1 VCLRSAPSLPMLNYT
16 ERVTALMHDI
26 VRRVPRLAFID
37 LDEVLVFA
45 RFGRTA
51 ADGAYATC
59 HCLTLPTSEPG
70 YYYWRDRRSG
80 EVTRRSPWFVTRTPD
95 VTVGGRRIKY
105 LVSFALPRFCDQA
118 LSRSRKRTLY
128 RGAEDWIAK
137 LDTVVHELYHIDP
150 DDVGI
155 RKVARADGARS
166 LWSHG
171 PEFYEEVAA
180 MVRQYLATN
189 PSPATYDF
197 LRHDFAGLQSRHG
210 GVSAATFRNYPS
222 YPQRYVEALAEQ
234 PDDPPV
240 SAPLAPLPRQYQ
252 PRRYAD
258 GDLMVREFSTLAAR
272 RLRGVSGASASFSS
286 PVTGLAYPAA
296 APIV

>member
-1 VCLRSAPSLPMLNYT
+1 MLNYT
-16 ERVTALMHDI
+16 ERVTALMRDI
-26 VRRVPRLAFID
+26 VGRVPRLAFID
-37 LDEVLVFA
+37 LEEVLVFA
-45 RFGRTA
+45 RFGRSA
-51 ADGAYATC
+51 ADGAFATC

-105 LVSFALPRFCDQA
+105 LISLALPRFCDQA
-118 LSRSRKRTLY
+118 LSRTRKRTLY
-128 RGAEDWIAK
+128 SDADDWIAK

-150 DDVGI
+150 EDVGI
-155 RKVARADGARS
+155 RKLARADGARS

-189 PSPATYDF
+189 PSPAMYDF
-197 LRHDFAGLQSRHG
+197 LRCDFSELQTRYG
-210 GVSAATFRNYPS
+210 GVAAATFKNYPS
-222 YPQRYVEALAEQ
+222 YPQRYLEALAEQ
-234 PDDPPV
+234 PDDPV

-252 PRRYAD
+252 PRHYAD
-258 GDLMVREFSTLAAR
+258 GDVIVREFSARAAR
-272 RLRGVSGASASFSS
+272 RLRRVASVGVSRDSTR
-286 PVTGLAYPAA
+286 VGLACPSAA
-296 APIV
+296 TFA

>member
-1 VCLRSAPSLPMLNYT
+1 MLNYT
-16 ERVTALMHDI
+16 ERVTALMRDI
-26 VRRVPRLAFID
+26 VGRVPRLAFID

-45 RFGRTA
+45 RLGRTA
-51 ADGAYATC
+51 ADGAFATC

-105 LVSFALPRFCDQA
+105 LISLALPRFCDQV
-118 LSRSRKRTLY
+118 LSRSRKRALY
-128 RGAEDWIAK
+128 PNAEDWIAK

-189 PSPATYDF
+189 PSPAMYDF
-197 LRHDFAGLQSRHG
+197 LRHDFAELESRYG

-222 YPQRYVEALAEQ
+222 YPQRYVEVLAEQ
-234 PDDPPV
+234 PEDPPV

-258 GDLMVREFSTLAAR
+258 GDVMVREFSRIAAR
-272 RLRGVSGASASFSS
+272 RLRGVSRIGSSFSA

-296 APIV
+296 APPV